1 MTNARIN
8 LLARSFAP
16 AKHKPHPRCKSN
28 MSSAASVAS
37 DDLEIFKSISN
48 PDKVAIEDVPAHVGR
63 SQLRVVEEEDDE
75 FDRVPRSPRSE
86 SAKSAGDESDGE
98 TDNASSAS
106 SQSRLRERS
115 DDEDSFAPTRRASR
129 TSHASP
135 NPRKRDG
142 AFSTFVS
149 SRGGGRYGRETEE
162 MMLNKQSLLHDIER
176 MKLQGVQFSKE
187 WTMDDNY
194 DDMNFEMKRV
204 LMNLD
209 EASQVAMM
217 RNTLQLACT
226 GVEML
231 SRRFGL
237 LNLEGWSTEMSDEL
251 TKQDRT
257 LGRLYRKYWRRSAQS
272 QPEWDLAMAVVGSA
286 GMFHFRK
293 SVSKRMEPR
302 GQGGGAPRRAARKA
316 PPSPRVEEPDSSDDE
331 GLPP

>member
-1 MTNARIN
+1 MTFSAFVT
-8 LLARSFAP
+8 ARS
-16 AKHKPHPRCKSN
+16 
-28 MSSAASVAS
+28 
-37 DDLEIFKSISN
+37 
-48 PDKVAIEDVPAHVGR
+48 
-63 SQLRVVEEEDDE
+63 
-75 FDRVPRSPRSE
+75 
-86 SAKSAGDESDGE
+86 
-98 TDNASSAS
+98 
-106 SQSRLRERS
+106 
-115 DDEDSFAPTRRASR
+115 
-129 TSHASP
+129 
-135 NPRKRDG
+135 
-142 AFSTFVS
+142 
-149 SRGGGRYGRETEE
+149 GGKYGRETEE
-162 MMLNKQSLLHDIER
+162 MLLNKQSLLHDIER
-176 MKLQGVQFSKE
+176 MKLQGVQFSRE

-237 LNLEGWSTEMSDEL
+237 LNLEGWSTEMSEEL
-251 TKQDRT
+251 AKQDRT

-293 SVSKRMEPR
+293 SFSKRMEKPR
-302 GQGGGAPRRAARKA
+302 GPGQARRAPPRA
-316 PPSPRVEEPDSSDDE
+316 PSPRVEEPDSSDDE